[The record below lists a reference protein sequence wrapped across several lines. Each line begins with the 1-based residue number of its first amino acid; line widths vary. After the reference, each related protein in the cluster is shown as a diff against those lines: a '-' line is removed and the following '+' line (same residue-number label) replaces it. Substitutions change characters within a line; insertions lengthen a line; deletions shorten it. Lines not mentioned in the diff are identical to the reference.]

1 MLLVA
6 KKRPKPKTNRE
17 VTKIQRLNT
26 KANKSTTKKA
36 KSKVQTITNTRN
48 QERKARN
55 MSGRW
60 NRETLE
66 PEGTTEQNRS
76 TDRGEDMDLN
86 RQGRIMN
93 RT

>member
-6 KKRPKPKTNRE
+6 KKRPKPKTNRQ

-48 QERKARN
+48 QERPETCQEDGT
-55 MSGRW
+55 GRLW
-60 NRETLE
+60 NPRAQ
-66 PEGTTEQNRS
+66 QNR
-76 TDRGEDMDLN
+76 TDPLTEGK
-86 RQGRIMN
+86 
-93 RT
+93 TWT